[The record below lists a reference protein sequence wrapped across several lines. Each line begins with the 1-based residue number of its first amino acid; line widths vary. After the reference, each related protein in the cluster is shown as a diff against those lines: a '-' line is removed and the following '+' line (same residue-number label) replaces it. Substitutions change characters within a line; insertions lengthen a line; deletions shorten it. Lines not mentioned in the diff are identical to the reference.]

1 MSAAE
6 VSGLAAAEQTKRQR
20 QRAATAIP
28 GAAATSYFSTIL
40 ISQSLA
46 FLRCRATP
54 YFRRG
59 YSKFKGYDKIAV

>member
-28 GAAATSYFSTIL
+28 GAAETSDFSTIL
-40 ISQSLA
+40 IS
-46 FLRCRATP
+46 
-54 YFRRG
+54 
-59 YSKFKGYDKIAV
+59 